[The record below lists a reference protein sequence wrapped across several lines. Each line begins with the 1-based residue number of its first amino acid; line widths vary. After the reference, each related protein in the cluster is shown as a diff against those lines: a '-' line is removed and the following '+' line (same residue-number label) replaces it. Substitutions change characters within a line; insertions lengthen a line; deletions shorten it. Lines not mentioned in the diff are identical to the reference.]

1 MAVNVYSTSAT
12 SENLSRHEM
21 LAWINESLV
30 TSFQKVEQLCTG
42 AAYCQFLD
50 MLFENCVPMKK
61 VKFDAKLEHE
71 FIQNWKILQ
80 NGFKKCGI
88 DKVIPVERLVKGKFQ
103 DNFEFCQWFKKFFDA
118 NYAGGEYDAVKARGG
133 VDPSGCGPAGL
144 SIAKKPSGIAT
155 GVSARKP
162 VGATRAPAPKRAP
175 VAKPMQTRTSPAA
188 PSAGRAAPQKNQ
200 TPTRNDVNDEQIG
213 ELTGQM
219 AELRVTIEGLEK
231 ERDFYFGKLRD
242 IEVLCQEADGESDTN
257 QRILQILYATE
268 GETEQKQKLAC
279 ESRKEDGFAA
289 PEEGEGLGDEQE
301 EY

>member
-1 MAVNVYSTSAT
+1 MAVNVFSTSAT

-21 LAWINESLV
+21 LAWINESLQ

-50 MLFENCVPMKK
+50 MLFENCIPMKK

-88 DKVIPVERLVKGKFQ
+88 DKVIQVERLVKGKFQ

-118 NYAGGEYDAVKARGG
+118 NYAGGEYDAVKARSG
-133 VDPSGCGPAGL
+133 VDPSVSGPVGL
-144 SIAKKPSGIAT
+144 NIKKTTGIASGVT
-155 GVSARKP
+155 GRKP
-162 VGATRAPAPKRAP
+162 AAAAASVTRPTP
-175 VAKPMQTRTSPAA
+175 VAKVSQSRTSPA
-188 PSAGRAAPQKNQ
+188 SSQVQKKT
-200 TPTRNDVNDEQIG
+200 TPKKPEANSLAVNNEHLE
-213 ELTGQM
+213 ELNGKVS
-219 AELRVTIEGLEK
+219 ELRITVEGLEK

-242 IEVLCQEADGESDTN
+242 IEVLCQENQEYADFTEK
-257 QRILQILYATE
+257 ILQILYQT
-268 GETEQKQKLAC
+268 
-279 ESRKEDGFAA
+279 EDGFAP
-289 PEEGEGLGDEQE
+289 PEEGDGIGDEQE